1 MRSPDHHNAT
11 RNLDEEE
18 TSLLQPTRVMPASG
32 YPSTPSPAPQP
43 AAAPPAHA
51 PAAAGLRTVL
61 ALLLSLLAVLCAL
74 GATGGAWVK
83 ANIASEIG
91 FSEIS
96 ANLARN
102 QQLAARIADGA
113 VEDLMKSEA
122 MTTFLDGTRA
132 SGLYS
137 ILVKPTE
144 NGIRSTLNRAAGELS
159 KLMNTEVSGAISRKR
174 LDGTT

>member
-18 TSLLQPTRVMPASG
+18 TSLLQPTRVMHASAIRRPLAG
-32 YPSTPSPAPQP
+32 CRAPPRSPRR
-43 AAAPPAHA
+43 PPAHA

-61 ALLLSLLAVLCAL
+61 AFLLSLLAVLYAL

-102 QQLAARIADGA
+102 QQLATRIADGA
-113 VEDLMKSEA
+113 WKTS
-122 MTTFLDGTRA
+122 
-132 SGLYS
+132 
-137 ILVKPTE
+137 
-144 NGIRSTLNRAAGELS
+144 
-159 KLMNTEVSGAISRKR
+159 
-174 LDGTT
+174 